1 MLSGVNSST
10 LRAAAEET
18 ARTLSDAAARLLHT
32 TTSAL
37 DHADAVDQQAA
48 ADTASYHEQ
57 VTGLSAQ
64 IADLTAENIEL
75 RDANRSLAESNAAEI
90 ATADA
95 AVVAVRDARDDA
107 QTARADQGRA
117 EVEHATEQRA
127 MQDEVASMQA
137 VLEQAQEAAAAAE
150 IRSVQA
156 ADELQRVIAQAQID
170 QEQAV
175 AVAYE
180 TGRGEVLATIPGLVH
195 EAESA
200 GQSIGRHAVLNLLG
214 DSSSALDRQPL
225 TLVHEVLTDALTED
239 TLPAGSPVLRLEQT
253 S

>member
-10 LRAAAEET
+10 LRASAEESS
-18 ARTLSDAAARLLHT
+18 RTLSDAATRLQQYAL
-32 TTSAL
+32 SAL
-37 DHADAVDQQAA
+37 DHADAVDEKAA
-48 ADTASYHEQ
+48 SDTAAYHEQ

-64 IADLTAENIEL
+64 IADLTAENTEL

-90 ATADA
+90 AVADA
-95 AVVAVRDARDDA
+95 AVVAARDAREDA

-127 MQDEVASMQA
+127 MRDEVTSMRAA
-137 VLEQAQEAAAAAE
+137 VEQAQEATAAAE
-150 IRSVQA
+150 IRSVQVA
-156 ADELQRVIAQAQID
+156 EELQRVIAQAQLD

-180 TGRGEVLATIPGLVH
+180 TGRGEVLVTIPGLVRA
-195 EAESA
+195 AESA
-200 GQSIGRHAVLNLLG
+200 GQGIGRHAVLNLLG
-214 DSSSALDRQPL
+214 DASSALDRQPL
-225 TLVHEVLTDALTED
+225 ALVHDVLTDALTED
-239 TLPAGSPVLRLEQT
+239 TLPAGSQALRLEQT